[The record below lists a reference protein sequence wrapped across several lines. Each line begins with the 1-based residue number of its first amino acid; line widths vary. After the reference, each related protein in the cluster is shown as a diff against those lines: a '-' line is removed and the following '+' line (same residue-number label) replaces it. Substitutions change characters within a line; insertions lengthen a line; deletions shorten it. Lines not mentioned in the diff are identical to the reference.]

1 MNILITGGLG
11 FIGGHFLTRI
21 KDNKSYDK
29 IIVFDKMTY
38 ASNYK
43 RLKNIFEK
51 KNFLLV
57 KGDIASKSDVRQVFH
72 AHKPNLVINFAA
84 ESHVD
89 NSINKPDLFLDVN
102 TKGTLNL
109 LIEAKKLWVNENN
122 VLKEFYKKSIFYQI
136 STDEV
141 FGSLSKI
148 NSFDEK
154 SPYSPNSP
162 YSASKAGADHFV
174 KAFHKTYNLPTIISY
189 CSNNFGPYQ
198 NVEKLIPKIISCI
211 KQNKDI
217 PIYSDGSN
225 IRDWIYVEDHCKA
238 ISLILEKGKP
248 GKEYCI
254 GGSNEMSNLEICKLI
269 LEIIDTLIPCKNN
282 NKYMDKIKFVKDRKG
297 HDFRYSLK
305 TSKIF
310 YDHKIFQNSS
320 FKENLKFTVAHFLNL
335 KLKTL

>member
-1 MNILITGGLG
+1 MNILVTGGLG
-11 FIGGHFLTRI
+11 FIGGHFLTKI
-21 KDNKSYDK
+21 KNNKSFDQ

-38 ASNYK
+38 ASNYN
-43 RLKNIFEK
+43 RLKNLFEK
-51 KNFLLV
+51 NNFLLI
-57 KGDIASKSDVRQVFH
+57 KGDISKKKDVQRVFKMY
-72 AHKPNLVINFAA
+72 KPNFVINFAA

-89 NSINKPDLFLDVN
+89 NSIKDPDIFLDVN

-109 LIEAKKLWVNENN
+109 LNESKKLWVDEDNK
-122 VLKEFYKKSIFYQI
+122 LKRTYRKSIFYQI

-141 FGSLSKI
+141 FGSLSNS

-174 KAFHKTYNLPTIISY
+174 KAFRKTFNLPTIITYS
-189 CSNNFGPYQ
+189 SNNFGPYQ
-198 NVEKLIPKIISCI
+198 NDEKLIPKIISCI
-211 KQNKDI
+211 KKNKEI

-225 IRDWIYVEDHCKA
+225 VRDWIYVGDHCKA
-238 ISLILEKGKP
+238 VSLILEKGKP
-248 GKEYCI
+248 GEEYCI

-269 LEIIDTLIPCKNN
+269 LEIIDTIVPSKNN
-282 NKYMDKIKFVKDRKG
+282 KKYMDKIKFVKDRKG

-310 YDHKIFQNSS
+310 YDLKIFENSS
-320 FKENLKFTVAHFLNL
+320 FIENLKLTVSHFLNL
-335 KLKTL
+335 KK

>member
-1 MNILITGGLG
+1 MNILVTGGLG
-11 FIGGHFLTRI
+11 FIGGHFLTKI
-21 KDNKSYDK
+21 KNNKSFDQ

-38 ASNYK
+38 ASNYN
-43 RLKNIFEK
+43 RLKNLFEK
-51 KNFLLV
+51 NNFLLI
-57 KGDIASKSDVRQVFH
+57 KGDISKKKDVQRVFKMY
-72 AHKPNLVINFAA
+72 KPNFVINFAA

-89 NSINKPDLFLDVN
+89 NSIKDPDIFLDVN

-109 LIEAKKLWVNENN
+109 LNESKKLWVDEDNK
-122 VLKEFYKKSIFYQI
+122 LKRTYKKSIFYQI

-141 FGSLSKI
+141 FGSLSNS

-174 KAFHKTYNLPTIISY
+174 KAFRKTFNLPTIITYS
-189 CSNNFGPYQ
+189 SNNFGPYQ
-198 NVEKLIPKIISCI
+198 NDEKLIPKIISCI
-211 KQNKDI
+211 KKNKEI

-225 IRDWIYVEDHCKA
+225 VRDWIYVGDHCKA
-238 ISLILEKGKP
+238 VSLILEKGKP
-248 GKEYCI
+248 GEEYCI

-269 LEIIDTLIPCKNN
+269 LEIIDTIVPSKNN
-282 NKYMDKIKFVKDRKG
+282 KKYMDKIKFVKDRKG

-310 YDHKIFQNSS
+310 YDHKIFENSS
-320 FKENLKFTVAHFLNL
+320 FIENLKLTVSHFLNL
-335 KLKTL
+335 KK

>member
-1 MNILITGGLG
+1 MNILVTGGLG
-11 FIGGHFLTRI
+11 FIGGHFLTKI
-21 KDNKSYDK
+21 KNNKSFDQ

-38 ASNYK
+38 ASNYN
-43 RLKNIFEK
+43 RLKNLFEK
-51 KNFLLV
+51 NNFLLI
-57 KGDIASKSDVRQVFH
+57 KGDISKKKDVQRVFKMY
-72 AHKPNLVINFAA
+72 KPNFVINFAA

-89 NSINKPDLFLDVN
+89 NSIKDPDIFLDVN

-109 LIEAKKLWVNENN
+109 LNESKKLWVDEDNK
-122 VLKEFYKKSIFYQI
+122 LKRTYRKSIFYQI

-141 FGSLSKI
+141 FGSLSNS

-174 KAFHKTYNLPTIISY
+174 KAFRKTFNLPTIITYS
-189 CSNNFGPYQ
+189 SNNFGPYQ
-198 NVEKLIPKIISCI
+198 NDEKLIPKIISCI
-211 KQNKDI
+211 KKNKEI

-225 IRDWIYVEDHCKA
+225 VRDWIYVGDHCKA
-238 ISLILEKGKP
+238 VSLILEKGKP
-248 GKEYCI
+248 GEEYCI

-269 LEIIDTLIPCKNN
+269 LEIIDTIVPSKNN
-282 NKYMDKIKFVKDRKG
+282 KKYMDKIKFVKDRKG

-310 YDHKIFQNSS
+310 YDHKIFENSS
-320 FKENLKFTVAHFLNL
+320 FIEKL
-335 KLKTL
+335 KLTVSLC

>member
-1 MNILITGGLG
+1 MNILVTGGLG
-11 FIGGHFLTRI
+11 FIGGHFLTKI
-21 KDNKSYDK
+21 KNNKSFDQ

-38 ASNYK
+38 ASNYN
-43 RLKNIFEK
+43 RLKNLFEK
-51 KNFLLV
+51 NNFLLI
-57 KGDIASKSDVRQVFH
+57 KGDISKKKDVQRVFKMY
-72 AHKPNLVINFAA
+72 KPNFVINFAA

-89 NSINKPDLFLDVN
+89 NSIKDPDIFLDVN

-109 LIEAKKLWVNENN
+109 LNESKKLWVDEDNK
-122 VLKEFYKKSIFYQI
+122 LKRTYRKSIFYQI

-141 FGSLSKI
+141 FGSLSNS

-174 KAFHKTYNLPTIISY
+174 KAFRKTFNLPTIITYS
-189 CSNNFGPYQ
+189 SNNFGPYQ
-198 NVEKLIPKIISCI
+198 NDEKLIPKIISCI
-211 KQNKDI
+211 KKNKEI

-225 IRDWIYVEDHCKA
+225 VRDWIYVGDHCKA
-238 ISLILEKGKP
+238 VSLILEKGKP
-248 GKEYCI
+248 GEEYCI

-269 LEIIDTLIPCKNN
+269 LEIIDTIVPSKNN
-282 NKYMDKIKFVKDRKG
+282 KKYMDKIKFVKDRKG

-310 YDHKIFQNSS
+310 YDHKIFENSS
-320 FKENLKFTVAHFLNL
+320 FIENLKLTVSHFLNL
-335 KLKTL
+335 KK

>member
-1 MNILITGGLG
+1 MVKTRSPIFQTTEKLRINSKIILFKNEYSYHGRLG

-21 KDNKSYDK
+21 KDNNSFDK

-57 KGDIASKSDVRQVFH
+57 KGDIASKSDVRRVFH
-72 AHKPNLVINFAA
+72 AYKPNIVINFAA

-109 LIEAKKLWVNENN
+109 LIEAKKLWINKNN

-162 YSASKAGADHFV
+162 IALQRQEQTILSKHST
-174 KAFHKTYNLPTIISY
+174 KHI
-189 CSNNFGPYQ
+189 
-198 NVEKLIPKIISCI
+198 
-211 KQNKDI
+211 
-217 PIYSDGSN
+217 
-225 IRDWIYVEDHCKA
+225 
-238 ISLILEKGKP
+238 
-248 GKEYCI
+248 
-254 GGSNEMSNLEICKLI
+254 
-269 LEIIDTLIPCKNN
+269 
-282 NKYMDKIKFVKDRKG
+282 
-297 HDFRYSLK
+297 
-305 TSKIF
+305 
-310 YDHKIFQNSS
+310 IFQQ
-320 FKENLKFTVAHFLNL
+320 LYPTVQTILALI
-335 KLKTL
+335 KM

>member
-1 MNILITGGLG
+1 MNILVTGGLG
-11 FIGGHFLTRI
+11 FIGGHFLTKI
-21 KDNKSYDK
+21 KNNKSFDQ

-38 ASNYK
+38 ASNYN
-43 RLKNIFEK
+43 RLKNLFEK
-51 KNFLLV
+51 NNFLLI
-57 KGDIASKSDVRQVFH
+57 KGDISKKKDVQRVFKMY
-72 AHKPNLVINFAA
+72 KPNFVINFAA

-89 NSINKPDLFLDVN
+89 NSIKDPDIFLDVN

-109 LIEAKKLWVNENN
+109 LNESKKLWVDEDNK
-122 VLKEFYKKSIFYQI
+122 LKRTYRKSIFYQI

-141 FGSLSKI
+141 FGSLSNS

-174 KAFHKTYNLPTIISY
+174 KAFRKTFNLPTIITYS
-189 CSNNFGPYQ
+189 SNNFGPYQ
-198 NVEKLIPKIISCI
+198 NDEKLIPKIISCI
-211 KQNKDI
+211 KKNKEI

-225 IRDWIYVEDHCKA
+225 VRDWIYVGDHCKA
-238 ISLILEKGKP
+238 VSLILEKGKP
-248 GKEYCI
+248 GEEYCI

-269 LEIIDTLIPCKNN
+269 LEIIDTIIPCKNN
-282 NKYMDKIKFVKDRKG
+282 KKYMDKIKFVKDRKG

-310 YDHKIFQNSS
+310 YDHKIFENSS
-320 FKENLKFTVAHFLNL
+320 FIENLKLTVSHFLNL
-335 KLKTL
+335 KK